1 MKKRFWLVLLIV
13 MTLSLLGLYACK
25 QLSQTEYHIDRSA
38 CNGCT
43 NCSAVCPS
51 DAIYYDSNGK
61 AVIDQTKCTT
71 CGDCVAVC
79 PQNAIY

>member
-1 MKKRFWLVLLIV
+1 MKRALLIIAV
-13 MTLSLLGLYACK
+13 LGIIALGLIACK
-25 QLSQTEYHIDRSA
+25 QLSATEYNVDRSA

-43 NCSAVCPS
+43 NCAAVCPS
-51 DAIYYDSNGK
+51 DAIYYDHNGK

>member
-1 MKKRFWLVLLIV
+1 MKR
-13 MTLSLLGLYACK
+13 SLLLLLCLAMLLAMTACK
-25 QLSQTEYHIDRSA
+25 SLSDTEYHIDKSA

-51 DAIYYDSNGK
+51 DAIYFDSSGK
-61 AVIDQTKCTT
+61 AVIDQSKCTK

>member
-1 MKKRFWLVLLIV
+1 MKRRYIVLIAIIA
-13 MTLSLLGLYACK
+13 LSLAGLIACK
-25 QLSQTEYHIDRSA
+25 QLTHTEYNIDRSA

-51 DAIYYDSNGK
+51 DAIYYDGNGK
-61 AVIDQTKCTT
+61 AIIDQSKCTT

>member
-1 MKKRFWLVLLIV
+1 MKKALILIVLLASLI
-13 MTLSLLGLYACK
+13 LLGLSSCK
-25 QLSQTEYHIDRSA
+25 SLSSTEYNIDKNA

-51 DAIYYDSNGK
+51 DAIYFDSHGK
-61 AVIDQTKCTT
+61 AVIDQSKCTK